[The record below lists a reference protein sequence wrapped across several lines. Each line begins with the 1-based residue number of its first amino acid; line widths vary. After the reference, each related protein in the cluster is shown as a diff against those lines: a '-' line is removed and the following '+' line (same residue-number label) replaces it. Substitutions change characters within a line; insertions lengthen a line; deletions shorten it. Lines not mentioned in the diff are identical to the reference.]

1 MVIFAAILTTFW
13 LQVMHRDQ
21 GLPKDYKHSK
31 PCPFDLGLRKFAVDF
46 VVGIIFKNAKK
57 IYMWWF
63 DYVLRKILA

>member
-46 VVGIIFKNAKK
+46 VVGIIFENAKK
-57 IYMWWF
+57 IH
-63 DYVLRKILA
+63 VVV